1 VARNGLNSIFRISQK
16 DEPSRFK
23 NTVSSNPASK
33 RRRSSK
39 GKTMSSIQTNSSS
52 LIALQTLKTIN
63 ASLSQ
68 TQNEIS
74 TGKKISTAKD
84 NSAVWAISKVMES
97 DVSGFKAISESL
109 SLGGSTV
116 AVARQAAESVTKLLT
131 DIKASIVTSQGS
143 NVDRA
148 KIQTNITNL
157 TEQISS
163 VVKTAQFNGLNL
175 VSGFKSVDVL
185 SSLNR
190 ASDGTVTAA
199 NITVQRQDLS
209 SDAGVYGT
217 GASLSANVAAS
228 SSAATNT
235 AITQTL
241 TIGGTVATSDQFNFQ
256 IGGKTVSFVAVSG
269 ATKANIAS
277 GLTTAINAAGITD
290 ITASVSGAVVSVN
303 STSAFKKIALTAS
316 TGSTAGTMTLSAAT
330 IAARAETLTFSSTA
344 AVSKGDGYR
353 VSLGGVNYDYVT
365 GNNESAKDIANGLKA
380 VIDGAAVKDVSTSV
394 KKDAAS
400 GDYILMID
408 NNGSTS
414 KSLSAA
420 GAAGGTATGGLFAL
434 KGINVT
440 TSAGAKAALQNIET
454 LIQTSIDGA
463 ASFGSSE
470 KRIGIQNTFVGKL
483 TDSLKLGI
491 GAMVDANME
500 EASARLQ
507 ALQVQQQLG
516 VQSLSMANK
525 APQSIL
531 RLFR

>member
-1 VARNGLNSIFRISQK
+1 
-16 DEPSRFK
+16 
-23 NTVSSNPASK
+23 
-33 RRRSSK
+33 
-39 GKTMSSIQTNSSS
+39 MSSIQTNSSS
-52 LIALQTLKTIN
+52 LIALQTLKSIN
-63 ASLSQ
+63 SSLSQ

-109 SLGGSTV
+109 SLGASTV

-131 DIKASIVTSQGS
+131 DIKASIVTAQGS

-157 TEQISS
+157 TEQIGS

-217 GASLSANVAAS
+217 GASLSANVTAS
-228 SSAATNT
+228 GTAATNT

-241 TIGGTVATSDQFNFQ
+241 TVAGTIVAGEQFNFQ
-256 IGGKTVSFVAVSG
+256 IGGTTVSFVAQTGST
-269 ATKANIAS
+269 ASANIAA

-290 ITASVSGAVVSVN
+290 VTASITGSVVSVN
-303 STSAFKKIALTAS
+303 STSAFSKVNLTAS
-316 TGSTAGTMTLSAAT
+316 TGSTAGTLTLSAT
-330 IAARAETLTFSSTA
+330 SVAARAETLTFSNTA
-344 AVSKGDGYR
+344 AVNKGDGYR
-353 VSLGGVNYDYVT
+353 VALGGVNYDYVA

-394 KKDAAS
+394 KKDAS
-400 GDYILMID
+400 TGNYVLMID

-414 KSLSAA
+414 KSLSAS

-440 TSAGAKAALQNIET
+440 TAAGAKAALQNIET